1 MNTSL
6 RSYFS
11 RKGNTAVCY
20 AFLTVLYY
28 GQFVTTI
35 NFIYRYI
42 GVLWE
47 RPLSG
52 RQYFGM
58 LASLMAI
65 VTSVFFWGY
74 ILGTPTVETEF
85 LMTDEFMMLFG
96 GPNATNK
103 SEFRTCIRG
112 DFVPTLIN

>member
-1 MNTSL
+1 MNTNLQSFL
-6 RSYFS
+6 SRRGNAAICNVYF
-11 RKGNTAVCY
+11 TAV
-20 AFLTVLYY
+20 YY

-42 GVLWE
+42 GVVCE

-65 VTSVFFWGY
+65 LVLFFIWDY
-74 ILGTPTVETEF
+74 ILVLPTSENEYI
-85 LMTDEFMMLFG
+85 MTDEFMMLFG

-103 SEFRTCIRG
+103 SEFRACIRG
-112 DFVPTLIN
+112 DLVPTF